1 MKFYAFDALYLQ
13 RLRSGDPWTEQHFFE
28 YFSALIELKLRRR
41 LRSSSAIED
50 VRQET
55 FARTWAAL
63 RSERGIRQPERLGS
77 FVNSVCNN
85 VLLEHYR
92 QSSKENPLCDD
103 SIVNIADPATSV
115 SDAISSREMR
125 EKVRDIL
132 KSLSE
137 RDHFLL
143 EEVFLNELDKDEIC
157 QRVGVNR
164 EYLRVLLYRCK
175 KSFRKV
181 FLKEMETL
189 GKSKLTR
196 RSRENNRQKPSLN
209 EISRVRGPEMDTGAA
224 KSYKP
229 ALLGTRRGV
238 TAMPHDKSAV
248 SVAYLRQFD

>member
-63 RSERGIRQPERLGS
+63 RSERGIRQPERLGA

-143 EEVFLNELDKDEIC
+143 EEVFLNESDKDKIC
-157 QRVGVNR
+157 QHVGVNR
-164 EYLRVLLYRCK
+164 EYLRVLLYRSK

-238 TAMPHDKSAV
+238 TMPHDKSAV

>member
-28 YFSALIELKLRRR
+28 YFNALIELKLRRR
-41 LRSSSAIED
+41 LRSPSAIED

-92 QSSKENPLCDD
+92 QSSKENSPCDD
-103 SIVNIADPATSV
+103 SIINIPDPATSV
-115 SDAISSREMR
+115 SDAISNREMR

-137 RDHFLL
+137 KDHFLL
-143 EEVFLNELDKDEIC
+143 EGVFLNESDKDEIC
-157 QRVGVNR
+157 QHVGVNR
-164 EYLRVLLYRCK
+164 EYLRVLLYRSK

-181 FLKEMETL
+181 FLKEMERL
-189 GKSKLTR
+189 GKSKLT
-196 RSRENNRQKPSLN
+196 
-209 EISRVRGPEMDTGAA
+209 AA
-224 KSYKP
+224 QGRTILKSP
-229 ALLGTRRGV
+229 VSTRPLECAGR
-238 TAMPHDKSAV
+238 K
-248 SVAYLRQFD
+248 